1 MDIPLVIAVDENRRE
16 WILKLKKSVFGMNQA
31 SEDWFDILKYGLE
44 RMSFHQY
51 QAYRCIFYK
60 KESVILTYVDGC
72 VIV

>member
-1 MDIPLVIAVDENRRE
+1 M
-16 WILKLKKSVFGMNQA
+16 LKLNISHYGIKYA

-51 QAYRCIFYK
+51 QAYPCIFYK
-60 KESVILTYVDGC
+60 KESVILSYVDGC